1 MRKILFYLFPVF
13 VCTLLLSFSV
23 IADEISEQINEALQL
38 YEKGEFSE
46 AISGLKYAV
55 TQIQQIQEKN
65 VKEILPA
72 PLKGWKADGSV
83 SKTAP
88 AAFLGGGITASRH
101 YYSEDSARTVD
112 IDIIAD
118 SPIVQSMMMF
128 ITNPSLI
135 SMQPDTKLVKIKNR
149 KTIQKFSAEQRN
161 GEITVVVL
169 SNVIVMIKG
178 ANMDSV
184 DDLVSYAKAVDYE
197 AIEKLFSVK

>member
-1 MRKILFYLFPVF
+1 MKKFLFHLFPVLA
-13 VCTLLLSFSV
+13 CALLFSFSA
-23 IADEISEQINEALQL
+23 IADEISGQINEALQL
-38 YEKGEFSE
+38 YEKGEYSE

-55 TQIQQIQEKN
+55 TQIQQIQEKDA
-65 VKEILPA
+65 KEILPA
-72 PLKGWKADGSV
+72 PLKGWKADESV

-88 AAFLGGGITASRH
+88 DAFLGGGITASRH
-101 YYSEDSARTVD
+101 YYSEDSAKTVD

-135 SMQPDTKLVKIKNR
+135 SLQPDTKLVKIKNR
-149 KTIQKFSAEQRN
+149 KTIQKFSAEQRK
-161 GEITVVVL
+161 GELTVIVL

-178 ANMDSV
+178 ANMDSA
-184 DDLVSYAKAVDYE
+184 DDPVSYAKALDYE